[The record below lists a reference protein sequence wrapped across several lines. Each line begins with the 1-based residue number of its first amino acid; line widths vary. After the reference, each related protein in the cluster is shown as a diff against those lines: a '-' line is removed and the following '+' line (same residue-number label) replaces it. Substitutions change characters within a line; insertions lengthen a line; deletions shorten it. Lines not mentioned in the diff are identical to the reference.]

1 MIKVYIHIDEIHS
14 EALALRERGLS
25 IGFVPTMG
33 ALHEG
38 HVSLLR
44 QSISENDVSISSIF
58 VNPIQFNNK
67 EDLKKYPRNL
77 DEDIKK
83 LDAAGCN
90 IVFAPSV
97 EEMYPAEIKESYD
110 FGPLEHVMEGAVRP
124 GHFSGV
130 AVVVNRLFNI
140 CIPHRAYFGEKD
152 FQQLLII
159 RELVKKNAFSPE
171 IIGCPIIREPDGL
184 AMSSRNVRLSEEER
198 SIAPVIFQTLKWI
211 KQQAGIKDVGEL
223 VAEAG
228 QKLSQHKAIKL
239 DYVWIADEKTLMPV
253 RNWHEASEIRAF
265 IALFMGEV
273 RLIDNMKIK

>member
-1 MIKVYIHIDEIHS
+1 MIKVFTQIDEIHS
-14 EALALRERGLS
+14 EALALRELGLS

-38 HVSLLR
+38 HISLL
-44 QSISENDVSISSIF
+44 QHSIRENDVSISSIF

-67 EDLKKYPRNL
+67 EDLKKYPR
-77 DEDIKK
+77 K
-83 LDAAGCN
+83 LDKDINMLDTAGCDM
-90 IVFAPSV
+90 VFAPSV
-97 EEMYPAEIKESYD
+97 EEMYPGEIQESYD
-110 FGPLEHVMEGAVRP
+110 FGALEHVMEGDARP
-124 GHFSGV
+124 GHFNGV

-159 RELVKKNAFSPE
+159 REMVKKNALSLE

-184 AMSSRNVRLSEEER
+184 AMSSRNVRLSADER
-198 SIAPVIFQTLKWI
+198 SVAPVIFQTLSWI
-211 KQQAGIKDVGEL
+211 KKQAGKMDVGEL
-223 VAEAG
+223 VDEAG
-228 QKLSQHKAIKL
+228 QKLSQHESIKL

-253 RNWHEASEIRAF
+253 MNWHETSEIRAF
-265 IALFMGEV
+265 IALFLGEV

>member
-1 MIKVYIHIDEIHS
+1 MIKVFTHIDEIHS

-38 HVSLLR
+38 HISLLR
-44 QSISENDVSISSIF
+44 HSIRGNDVSISSIF

-67 EDLKKYPRNL
+67 EDLKKYPRKL
-77 DEDIKK
+77 DEDIKI
-83 LDAAGCN
+83 LDAAGCDV
-90 IVFAPSV
+90 VFAPSV
-97 EEMYPAEIKESYD
+97 DEMYPAEIKESYD
-110 FGPLEHVMEGAVRP
+110 FGALEHIMEGATRP
-124 GHFSGV
+124 GHFNGV
-130 AVVVNRLFNI
+130 AVIVNRLFNI

-159 RELVKKNAFSPE
+159 RELVKKNALSLE

-198 SIAPVIFQTLKWI
+198 SVAPVIFHTLKWI
-211 KQQAGIKDVGEL
+211 KQQVGIRDIGEL

-228 QKLSQHKAIKL
+228 RRLVQHKTINL
-239 DYVWIADEKTLMPV
+239 EYVWLADEKTLMPV
-253 RNWHEASEIRAF
+253 MNWDEAAEIRAF
-265 IALFMGEV
+265 IALYLGEV